1 MLTFFNLKK
10 YFYVGQ
16 LLKLKKLE
24 CVKQI
29 NSFRFLKTTF
39 ANRLVQA
46 FLLYFHLIINIKLYL
61 CFSQT

>member
-29 NSFRFLKTTF
+29 NSFRCLKTTF
-39 ANRLVQA
+39 ANRLV
-46 FLLYFHLIINIKLYL
+46 
-61 CFSQT
+61 